1 MKSLIQLIILS
12 VLCFL
17 PGFIFPQ
24 SGGSLNNNFSV
35 SAQGGANYSLDLV
48 VPPGLQGLSPNLS
61 IAYSSQGGNGVL
73 GQGFSL
79 QGLSAITRISAT
91 PAQDKFKGGINYD
104 SNDRFSLDGRRL
116 MNINKNAG
124 DYDAAGSI
132 YATEVETW
140 TKIIANQSCGG
151 GPCSFTVI
159 MKNGVTMEYGFT
171 SDSRVEACGESFESG
186 NQEGVVR
193 KWLLNKVTDL
203 NGNYVTYQYTSN
215 PTSISGQKLGTGSDS
230 SQVYIESIS
239 YTGNQANDPQRFVKF
254 YYENR
259 PDSLLQFLGGGRI
272 NTTARLTTIITQIS
286 LPTNEVENVF
296 TYSFLYDSESFLGT
310 SRLIEIKLTNSN
322 GESLPS
328 QTFEWSDGVNG
339 FDRNSS
345 VYSGNL
351 NNDGW
356 VGDYNG
362 DGLTDLLT
370 FNSTTNLFDSL
381 YFSKGTM
388 FSKGVAINQVYLG
401 NLSPHIAD
409 FNADGLAD
417 IIGLGLDTA
426 MVWLCNGSNFDP
438 PVGVGKVLTS
448 NGQSNVWLNDFN
460 GDGRADIFLAYGYSY
475 YVYLSNGKTYNQPL
489 LVSPDLSSSLLFG
502 DFNGDGMVDIYSA
515 NQGGTD
521 SLYYS
526 NFSKGTNFLP
536 AIPVTNVNYS
546 TTNWISDFNK
556 DGLDDLLFQYGY
568 DEFLSFGNGNGFNES
583 VELSN
588 LQLGDNGNWIGD
600 FNGDGLT
607 DIFVNASGADSS
619 VLYLYQ
625 NGIGFQATGKLEPL
639 NLSAENVWIGDFNG
653 DGSSDIF
660 SPQLTPLMLLSS
672 NSSAKKIQQNH
683 LPNLL
688 LAIENGIGGRVDIS
702 YLPITDNTVYQKSKT
717 GSSKNAGIE
726 GIQLLNRYSS
736 AALSPTYSSP
746 YPIQPVQSAT
756 YVVNNYQISI
766 QNQDSIDYY
775 YTYEGAKIDLT
786 GYGWLGFRS
795 MSKIDSLSG
804 RIINQQFH
812 QLYPLTGTTH
822 TASLLNLSDELM
834 ADELTTYASRDTLLS
849 NNAKVYVVQETE
861 TTHNFYDN
869 GQFAYAL
876 ETKYFYDQFNN
887 VKQTQKSDL
896 SDPSNILYI
905 NNKYLNEPKKWQYG
919 YLVESVYSSDSLGQ
933 NKLKASRSVYHPTTK
948 NKILSQS
955 WVSGNNWMDLVYLYD
970 NFGNVT
976 KKVNHKGDTSETVY
990 DNYYHTFPTT
1000 YISPPNENG
1009 VKLSSQVHTDP
1020 RFGKTDT
1027 IVDLNGHRFVSVLD
1041 GFGRDSAFYVPNP
1054 AGDLTL
1060 YQLSRYELNEN
1071 GGYINSEATLI
1082 DWQTPIFDTIFDYYD
1097 GLRRNTKTVSSGFGG
1112 KSVITDYVYDM
1123 SGKVVKGSY
1132 PYYEDSLAFW
1142 TTIQYDPMERIT
1154 QLTQPIS
1161 AKDSITYK
1169 GVYQGQTISFYN
1181 ASSPDSIGTK
1191 IRFTTLNGN
1200 KCYTSTVD
1208 EYGDS
1213 IFFNYNLLGEVL
1225 TTSNNQ
1231 FVINATTYDGLG
1243 RTIISDN
1250 VNLGKST
1257 FTYND
1262 KTGSLLQV
1270 TAKGDSIFTKQD
1282 ALGRT
1287 IYQKYSNGDSL
1298 MLLYDQTDV
1307 ANGLGRL
1314 GKVLMADNNSYK
1326 FSYSTLGTA
1335 DSTWL
1340 NFEGVTYLNSET
1352 YNPSQNLIRRVYPNG
1367 AQQTYKYTAQNFLA
1381 AIDYRNAGGDS
1392 SRVMTYS
1399 NYLANGIPDQLLY
1412 GNGITLNEKSLLN
1425 GDITEI
1431 SFTNNSNSELLS
1443 LVYKW
1448 NENLEID
1455 TVQRTGGISELVAYN
1470 YDLTG
1475 RLLGANGTTA
1485 DYSFGYDHLGNL
1497 IQQDSV
1503 HINYATF
1510 QPISVTNEQQD
1521 TLETYQYDVQ
1531 GNLIE
1536 KRDYSTGDT
1545 LVWNYTYDLWN
1556 KLVSVVENGDTIQTY
1571 VYDYKGNLLKEKRFS
1586 DQVEILYPFDGYTIT
1601 NQVGTITTEIDLTD
1615 GARIIAVASSTN
1627 VADETITYYHQNNVG
1642 STVLTTNEAGQ
1653 VVDEISYQPYGEIS
1667 QWITTTDSSTNYLYG
1682 SKTYSS
1688 ATDLYNFTAR
1698 SYNPR
1703 VARFTTSDNQV
1714 GGNPWKIDSYNQY
1727 CYTLNSPIKNSD
1739 PSGHNLEE
1747 DVLFIGGTFLLG
1759 AEALAELLTDGAAT
1773 PAVVLIDEAVFSAVE
1788 GTEGALDILDVV
1800 DISEEG
1806 TTVDEMNE
1814 VTRSSTGGDDEM
1826 EEDNQGSSRDGNSM
1840 SDDES
1845 SMDDID
1851 DPDDHDWK
1859 PKSEQASKRSQYMGG
1874 TPGKNSPTGRTVIER
1889 MKGEGKIKKIGKEWR
1904 FLASDGN
1911 WYLLE
1916 DADMSHIQS
1925 AVSYWNKKGRFTGA
1939 KSIEVRMF
1947 MNDAGNY
1954 YLEYYRINR
1963 SEGGA
1968 MTARYLPPARR

>member
-48 VPPGLQGLSPNLS
+48 VPPGLQGLSPDLS

-116 MNINKNAG
+116 MNINMNAG

-159 MKNGVTMEYGFT
+159 MKSGVTMEYGFT
-171 SDSRVEACGESFESG
+171 SDARVEACGESFESG
-186 NQEGVVR
+186 NQAGVVR

-286 LPTNEVENVF
+286 LPTNEVEDVF
-296 TYSFLYDSESFLGT
+296 TYSFLYDSESVLGT
-310 SRLIEIKLTNSN
+310 SRLVEIKLTNSN

-328 QTFEWSDGVNG
+328 QTFEWSEGVNG

-426 MVWLCNGSNFDP
+426 MVWLCNGNNFDA

-448 NGQSNVWLNDFN
+448 DGQSNVWLNDFN
-460 GDGRADIFLAYGYSY
+460 GDGRVDIFLAYGYAY

-489 LVSPDLSSSLLFG
+489 LVSPDLSSSLIFG

-536 AIPVTNVNYS
+536 AIPISNVNYS

-568 DEFLSFGNGNGFNES
+568 DEFLSFGNGHGFNES

-625 NGIGFQATGKLEPL
+625 NGIGFQPTGALEPL
-639 NLSAENVWIGDFNG
+639 NLSSENVWIGDFNG

-672 NSSAKKIQQNH
+672 NSSAKTIQQNH

-766 QNQDSIDYY
+766 QNQDSVDYY

-812 QLYPLTGTTH
+812 QLYPLTGSTH
-822 TASLLNLSDELM
+822 TASLLNLSDELL
-834 ADELTTYASRDTLLS
+834 ADELTTYVSRDTLLS

-861 TTHNFYDN
+861 TTQNFYDN

-887 VKQTQKSDL
+887 VKQTQKRDL
-896 SDPSNILYI
+896 SDPSNILFI

-933 NKLKASRSVYHPTTK
+933 NKIKASRNVYHPTTK

-955 WVSGNNWMDLVYLYD
+955 WVSGNNWVDLVYLYD
-970 NFGNVT
+970 NFGNIT
-976 KKVNHKGDTSETVY
+976 KKVNHKGDTSVTVY
-990 DNYYHTFPTT
+990 DNYYHTFATT

-1020 RFGKTDT
+1020 RFGKIDT
-1027 IVDLNGHRFVSVLD
+1027 LVDLNGHRFVSVLD
-1041 GFGRDSAFYVPNP
+1041 GFGRESAFYVPNP

-1060 YQLSRYELNEN
+1060 YQLARYELNEN
-1071 GGYINSEATLI
+1071 GGYINSEATLM
-1082 DWQTPIFDTIFDYYD
+1082 DWETPIFDTIFDYYD

-1123 SGKVVKGSY
+1123 NGNVVKGSY

-1154 QLTQPIS
+1154 QLTHPIS
-1161 AKDSITYK
+1161 ANDSITFK

-1231 FVINATTYDGLG
+1231 FVINTTTYDGLG

-1262 KTGSLLQV
+1262 KNGSLLQV

-1326 FSYSTLGTA
+1326 FGYSNLGSP

-1340 NFEGVTYLNSET
+1340 NFEGVTYSNSET
-1352 YNPSQNLIRRVYPNG
+1352 YDASQNLIRRVYPNG
-1367 AQQTYKYTAQNFLA
+1367 GQQSYQYSAQNFLTSV
-1381 AIDYRNAGGDS
+1381 DYKGAGGDS
-1392 SRVMTYS
+1392 SRVMTYT

-1412 GNGITLNEKSLLN
+1412 GNGISLNEKSLLN

-1431 SFTNNSNSELLS
+1431 SFTNNSNNELLS

-1455 TVQRTGGISELVAYN
+1455 TVQRTGGISELLAYN

-1475 RLLGANGTTA
+1475 RLLGANGTATA
-1485 DYSFGYDHLGNL
+1485 YSFGYDHLGNL
-1497 IQQDSV
+1497 IQQDSID
-1503 HINYATF
+1503 INYATF

-1536 KRDYSTGDT
+1536 KRDFSNGVIN
-1545 LVWNYTYDLWN
+1545 VWKYEYDLWN

-1571 VYDYKGNLLKEKRFS
+1571 TYDYKGNLLKEKRFS

-1601 NQVGTITTEIDLTD
+1601 NQAGTSTTEIDLTD
-1615 GARIIAVASSTN
+1615 GARIIAVATSTN
-1627 VADETITYYHQNNVG
+1627 VSDETITYYHQNNVG

-1653 VVDEISYQPYGEIS
+1653 VVDEISYQPYGAIS

-1688 ATDLYNFTAR
+1688 ATDLYNFSAR

-1727 CYTLNSPIKNSD
+1727 CYTLNNPIKNSD
-1739 PSGHNLEE
+1739 PSGHGLEE
-1747 DVLFIGGTFLLG
+1747 DVLFIGGTFLLS
-1759 AEALAELLTDGAAT
+1759 AEALADLFTDGLAT
-1773 PAVVLIDEAVFSAVE
+1773 PALLLIDDAAFGAVE

-1800 DISEEG
+1800 DVSEEG
-1806 TTVDEMNE
+1806 TTMEE
-1814 VTRSSTGGDDEM
+1814 TSEETLSSTGGDDAM
-1826 EEDNQGSSRDGNSM
+1826 EDDNQRTSNDGDSM

-1845 SMDDID
+1845 SSDYDD
-1851 DPDDHDWK
+1851 DPDDEDWK
-1859 PKSEQASKRSQYMGG
+1859 PKSEQASNRSKYMGG
-1874 TPGKNSPTGRTVIER
+1874 TPGKTSPTGRNVIER
-1889 MKGEGKIKKIGKEWR
+1889 MKGEGKIKKIGGEWR
-1904 FLASDGN
+1904 FLASDRK

-1916 DADMSHIQS
+1916 DADMSHIES
-1925 AVSYWNKKGRFTGA
+1925 AVSYWNRKGRFTGA
-1939 KSIEVRMF
+1939 KSVEVRMF

-1968 MTARYLPPARR
+1968 MTARYLPPVKR